1 MIQEWRKSGAVNDSA
16 PQREMGPAL
25 RPTPLSPACGLPK
38 ERLTP
43 GVSMPPGCSC
53 EPRTAASPSPG
64 ARAGAGS
71 DRGLGS
77 IRRSLPPPGGSET
90 DLSAWASNGSAL
102 PEGFAVPRRQTGK
115 PGLSDF
121 APSRDQRFEISEVVR
136 RLLPGLIP
144 PPRSFR
150 RRVEAVPKSL
160 LPRRPFGLCLG
171 RANPRL
177 DDWKVRGSPDSGN
190 GGPADL
196 STFVGFASGQGWI
209 TQRFAAA
216 APLYPLSRCA
226 SSRNR
231 SALSLMKPAA
241 SCWS

>member
-1 MIQEWRKSGAVNDSA
+1 
-16 PQREMGPAL
+16 MGPAL

-90 DLSAWASNGSAL
+90 DLSAWASNGPAL

-115 PGLSDF
+115 SGLSDF
-121 APSRDQRFEISEVVR
+121 APSRDQRFEIWKSSEDFFLV
-136 RLLPGLIP
+136 
-144 PPRSFR
+144 S
-150 RRVEAVPKSL
+150 SL
-160 LPRRPFGLCLG
+160 LRAAFAVASKRFQNPFFLAGLSAFVSEGPIPVSMIGRCAVRPI
-171 RANPRL
+171 RAT
-177 DDWKVRGSPDSGN
+177 
-190 GGPADL
+190 ADRP
-196 STFVGFASGQGWI
+196 T
-209 TQRFAAA
+209 
-216 APLYPLSRCA
+216 YPLLLVLPVDKA
-226 SSRNR
+226 G
-231 SALSLMKPAA
+231 
-241 SCWS
+241 